1 MCNWISVEESLPEF
15 GDNVLASV
23 DGQLKI
29 MCYSEFEGGVWCE
42 VYDGLDG
49 YGYFD
54 DEYNVT
60 HWMPLPE
67 PVKI

>member
-29 MCYSEFEGGVWCE
+29 MCYSTFEGGVWRE

-49 YGYFD
+49 CGYYD

-67 PVKI
+67 PIKL